1 MKTITTR
8 LSDERLAW
16 LGLFIVILFVGF
28 IRYRLIGVPL
38 ERDEGEYGYA
48 AQLILQGIPPY
59 KSVYNMKLPGIYGAY
74 ALLLKIF
81 GETHQGIH
89 MGLLAINICTIL
101 LVFLL
106 AKHFINPLGVLTS
119 AASFA
124 LLSLGES
131 VQGIF
136 ANAEHFV
143 LVFSIGGLLI
153 TLRAI
158 RNKSSGLFFLSGMVL
173 GIGFLMKQ
181 HGIFFIGIALL
192 WIMTDSF
199 YSHPMNRKELASRCF
214 FLVSGVGIV
223 YATLC
228 LILAWSG
235 VFSSFWFWTVDYAQ
249 KYLDQ
254 ISMQY
259 AWFVFSINTA
269 RIFTSSPALW
279 VLAGLGAVTLVLKKG
294 LGQNRILIASFI
306 ILSFMSIFPGLYFRE
321 HYFLLLLPASALLVG
336 ISISALQDM
345 LSSLSSRMARSLLPI
360 LVVILCLGAAMYEQ
374 RDFLFHMTPLQ
385 ASRSAH
391 GLNPFVESLEIAKYI
406 REHTNPDD
414 RIAILGSEP
423 QIYFY
428 SQRRS
433 AGSYIYMYPLME
445 EHEFAVAMQKE
456 MIRQIESSMPALVV
470 FVSVST
476 SWISNPESVQTD
488 SQRMVFEW
496 SDKYLSK
503 NYRLVG
509 LVEILNDHSLYHWSP
524 DVKWPP
530 RAPFW
535 IALFHRI
542 QGSY

>member
-1 MKTITTR
+1 VKTITTR

-48 AQLILQGIPPY
+48 AQLILQGMPPY

-279 VLAGLGAVTLVLKKG
+279 VLAGLGAVTLTLKKG
-294 LGQNRILIASFI
+294 LGQNRILIASFV

>member
-228 LILAWSG
+228 LILVWSG

-279 VLAGLGAVTLVLKKG
+279 VLAGLGAVTLTLKKG
-294 LGQNRILIASFI
+294 LGQNRILIASFV

-414 RIAILGSEP
+414 RVAILGSEP

-433 AGSYIYMYPLME
+433 AGSYIYMYPLLE
-445 EHEFAVAMQKE
+445 SHEFAMMMQKE

>member
-1 MKTITTR
+1 VKTVTTR
-8 LSDERLAW
+8 LSDERIAW
-16 LGLFIVILFVGF
+16 LGLFIVILFAGF

-59 KSVYNMKLPGIYGAY
+59 ESVYNMKLPGIYGAY
-74 ALLLKIF
+74 AVLLEIF

-89 MGLLAINICTIL
+89 MGLLAINLCTIL

-106 AKHFINPLGVLTS
+106 AKHFINPLGALAS

-143 LVFSIGGLLI
+143 LVFSIGGLLM

-158 RNKSSGLFFLSGMVL
+158 RNKSSGLFFLSGLVL

-192 WIMTDSF
+192 WIVTDSF

-214 FLVSGVGIV
+214 FLVAGTGIV
-223 YATLC
+223 YAALC
-228 LILAWSG
+228 LILIWSG
-235 VFSSFWFWTVDYAQ
+235 VFSSFWFWTVDYAR

-254 ISMQY
+254 ISMHY
-259 AWFVFSINTA
+259 AWFVFSMNA
-269 RIFTSSPALW
+269 GRILTSSPALW
-279 VLAGLGAVTLVLKKG
+279 ALAGLGAVTLVLKKG

>member
-279 VLAGLGAVTLVLKKG
+279 VLAGLGAVTLTLKKG
-294 LGQNRILIASFI
+294 LGQNRILIASFV

-345 LSSLSSRMARSLLPI
+345 LSSLPSRMARSFIPM
-360 LVVILCLGAAMYEQ
+360 LVVVFCLGATVYEQ